1 MRSNQIHIQR
11 VRRALFEMGLR
22 PIEVQRL
29 TGPGSTSSYY
39 YPYGPLSTKR
49 PCGAPSAA
57 EREVAVGLIVNAPAS
72 YELPIAA
79 RRNAAMGWHK

>member
-1 MRSNQIHIQR
+1 MQIHIQR

-22 PIEVQRL
+22 PVDVQRL

-49 PCGAPSAA
+49 PCGAPSIV
-57 EREVAVGLIVNAPAS
+57 ERDM
-72 YELPIAA
+72 AA
-79 RRNAAMGWHK
+79 RLVAEQPKGLSAEVRLNAVMGWHE